1 MELPR
6 RTHNGLI
13 YLILVVAIAGGLTYF
28 LHERSVAASLQLDA
42 TARLDVVIMGNCIVK
57 LELETGGG
65 WRRHAGLGEWISF
78 EKLRSIYPETL
89 DVRTEDSI
97 GRRYYL
103 VRDDWRARICRDGGE
118 CLGEVKLTRQD
129 DPQADIPGAP

>member
-1 MELPR
+1 MTTQERINQLAEAALRAAPSS
-6 RTHNGLI
+6 
-13 YLILVVAIAGGLTYF
+13 GGIPKPKTF
-28 LHERSVAASLQLDA
+28 
-42 TARLDVVIMGNCIVK
+42 MP
-57 LELETGGG
+57 
-65 WRRHAGLGEWISF
+65 SF

-103 VRDDWRARICRDGGE
+103 VRDDWGARICRDGGE